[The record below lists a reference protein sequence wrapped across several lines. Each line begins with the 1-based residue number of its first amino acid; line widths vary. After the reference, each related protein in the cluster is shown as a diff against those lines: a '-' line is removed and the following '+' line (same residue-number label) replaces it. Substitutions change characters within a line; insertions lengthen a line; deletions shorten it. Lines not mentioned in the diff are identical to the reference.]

1 MGAVVIIPA
10 RLGSTRFPRKVLAD
24 RTGSPLVQ
32 HVWEQARQSAAER
45 VVIATDADEVAACVR
60 AFGGQCVMT
69 SPAHENGTSRLAE
82 ASTLLGLGDE
92 AIVVNVQGDEPEI
105 EPGTIDEAIGLLERS
120 GAAMSTIAT
129 PIESEA
135 VFASPS
141 AVKVVLRSGADGVA
155 RAMYFSRAPIPHVRD
170 SGDRADLLLHVGI
183 YAYRAGFLRRYA
195 ALPPTPLE
203 RAEKLEQLRA
213 LEHGFEIAV
222 GVRKIASVGVD
233 TPEDYERFVRRW
245 QARGGSV

>member
-24 RTGSPLVQ
+24 RTGRPLIQ
-32 HVWEQARQSAAER
+32 HVWEQARLSAAER
-45 VVIATDADEVAACVR
+45 IVIATDADEVAACVR
-60 AFGGQCVMT
+60 SFGGQCVMT

-105 EPGTIDEAIGLLERS
+105 EPDTIDAAIDLLERS
-120 GAAMSTIAT
+120 GAEMSTIAT
-129 PIESEA
+129 PIESDA
-135 VFASPS
+135 VFTSPS
-141 AVKVVLRSGADGVA
+141 AVKVVLRSAPDGVA
-155 RAMYFSRAPIPHVRD
+155 RAMYFSRAPIPYVRD
-170 SGDRADLLLHVGI
+170 SGDRAERLLHVGL

-195 ALPPTPLE
+195 ALPSTPLE

-222 GVRKIASVGVD
+222 GVRAIASVGVD
-233 TPEDYERFVRRW
+233 TPEDYERFVQRW
-245 QARGGSV
+245 QARTGSA